1 MNGILDVAHQI
12 NDLVM
17 GDPNADVLRGGH
29 SENQVYHNAF
39 LIVLMRKE
47 PLETFISYL
56 GWDLCF
62 QFSLNP
68 LRFSLTRETDTKMTR
83 AKSGAILQKFYP

>member
-1 MNGILDVAHQI
+1 MNGPLDVAHQI

-29 SENQVYHNAF
+29 SEDQVYHNAF

-56 GWDLCF
+56 GWDF
-62 QFSLNP
+62 VFSI
-68 LRFSLTRETDTKMTR
+68 FSQSSQIDTKMTR
-83 AKSGAILQKFYP
+83 AKSLATFKTSILE